1 MAGFKNFLQRASTGV
16 TRFFNTTLPTN
27 VTKGVRFFN
36 SHVIPA
42 AQKAHRIHGA
52 VTKELSTNPNVPEKV
67 QEKAKKSSAFAD
79 LGLTKLTQGQEAI
92 NRVAGEL
99 GVA

>member
-1 MAGFKNFLQRASTGV
+1 MAGFKHFLQKTSAGV
-16 TRFFNTTLPTN
+16 SKFFNSTLPTN

-36 SHVIPA
+36 SHIVPT
-42 AQKAHRIHGA
+42 AQKAHRIHG
-52 VTKELSTNPNVPEKV
+52 VITKELATNPNVPGKV

-79 LGLTKLTQGQEAI
+79 LGLTKLTQGQESI